1 MSKLGIVIAKEYLT
15 RVKNKKFI
23 YTTLLTPMGFLVF
36 FIVIFLLMSNE
47 SDKQYKVYI
56 SDQSNTQMSMPDE
69 SKRFQFVKSTEVID
83 SLKSRCKRGDGDA
96 ILVLPNFTGVDVKNY
111 TAYYYSDKT
120 LDIEMEA
127 SLSKFLERSF
137 RNHKMQLLSLD
148 KSQLEKVDTKISI
161 DPEPITEGSLD
172 HTEYTSKI
180 ATVLGGAM
188 GYIIFFI
195 IFLYGAGVMRSVTE
209 EKVNRIVEVVISS
222 VSSTEL
228 MLGKIIG
235 VGLVG
240 LTQIVIWMILI
251 PLVYMAG
258 IFIVGINAN
267 DMQQMTANIPQEQ
280 LSKADEIQFVIQ
292 EMMNLNW
299 YKILGVF
306 IIYFLGGYFIY
317 SAMFAAIGAAVGD
330 DINDSQSLTMFV
342 SIPIMLGMYAMFSC
356 IREPDSNLAFFASI
370 FPLWS
375 PIIMPAMIPFDVPWW
390 HLLLSIVIL
399 FAFAYFIIFVA
410 GRIFRTGILMYGK
423 KSSAKELIKWMFT
436 KQ

>member
-1 MSKLGIVIAKEYLT
+1 MSKLGIIIAKEYLT

-23 YTTLLTPMGFLVF
+23 ITTLLTPLGFLVF
-36 FIVIFLLMSNE
+36 FVVIFFLMSNE
-47 SDKQYKVYI
+47 SDKQYTVYI
-56 SDQSNTQMSMPDE
+56 SDNSNTSISMPDD
-69 SKRFQFVKSTEVID
+69 SKRFKFVKNSDPID
-83 SLKSRCKRGDGDA
+83 SLKSKCQRGEADA
-96 ILVLPNFTGVDVKNY
+96 ILVLPNFMGADVKNY

-127 SLSKFLERSF
+127 RLSKYLENSLRQ
-137 RNHKMQLLSLD
+137 HKMTLLSLD
-148 KSQLEKVDTKISI
+148 KKQLEKVDIKISI
-161 DPEPITEGSLD
+161 DPEPISDNTSD
-172 HTEYTSKI
+172 HTQYTSKI
-180 ATVLGGAM
+180 ATLLGGAM

-209 EKVNRIVEVVISS
+209 EKINRIVEVVISS

-251 PLVYMAG
+251 PVVYMIG
-258 IFIVGINAN
+258 IFIAGVNAQ
-267 DMQQMTANIPQEQ
+267 DLQQMSSSIPQDQ

-299 YKILGVF
+299 FKILGVF
-306 IIYFLGGYFIY
+306 IIYFLGGFFIY

-342 SIPIMLGMYAMFSC
+342 SIPILLGMYAMFSC
-356 IREPDSNLAFFASI
+356 IREPDSNLAFFSSI

-375 PIIMPAMIPFDVPWW
+375 PIVMPAMIPFDVPWW
-390 HLLLSIVIL
+390 QLILSIVIL
-399 FAFAYFIIFVA
+399 FAFAYFIIFIA

-423 KSSAKELIKWMFT
+423 KATAKELLKWMFT

>member
-1 MSKLGIVIAKEYLT
+1 MNKLGIVISKEYLT

-23 YTTLLTPMGFLVF
+23 ITTLLTPLGFLVF

-47 SDKQYKVYI
+47 SDKQYSVYI
-56 SDQSNTQMSMPDE
+56 SDQSNTNINMPDD
-69 SKRFQFVKSTEVID
+69 SKRFKFIKSTESLD
-83 SLKSRCKRGDGDA
+83 SLKSKCKKGDADA
-96 ILVLPNFTGVDVKNY
+96 ILVLPNFRGPEVKNY
-111 TAYYYSDKT
+111 TAYYHSDKT

-127 SLSKFLERSF
+127 KLSKYLETSLRQY
-137 RNHKMQLLSLD
+137 KMQILSLD
-148 KSQLEKVDTKISI
+148 KDQIEKVDTKISI
-161 DPEPITEGSLD
+161 DPEPISDTSSNR
-172 HTEYTSKI
+172 TEYTSKI
-180 ATVLGGAM
+180 ATLLGGAM
-188 GYIIFFI
+188 GYIIVFI

-209 EKVNRIVEVVISS
+209 EKINRIVEVVISS

-240 LTQIVIWMILI
+240 LTQILIWMVLI
-251 PLVYMAG
+251 PVVYMIG
-258 IFIVGINAN
+258 ISIVGINQN
-267 DMQQMTANIPQEQ
+267 DLQNISANIPADQ
-280 LSKADEIQFVIQ
+280 LSKAEEIQFVIQ

-299 YKILGVF
+299 YKILTVF

-317 SAMFAAIGAAVGD
+317 AAMFAAIGAAIGD

-342 SIPIMLGMYAMFSC
+342 SIPILLGMYAMFSC
-356 IREPDSNLAFFASI
+356 IREPDSGLAFFGSI

-375 PIIMPAMIPFDVPWW
+375 PIVMPAMIPFDVPWW
-390 HLLLSIVIL
+390 HLGLSIIIL
-399 FAFAYFIIFVA
+399 FAFAYFVIFIA

-423 KSSAKELIKWMFT
+423 KATAKELFKWMFS

>member
-1 MSKLGIVIAKEYLT
+1 MNKLGIVISKEYLT

-23 YTTLLTPMGFLVF
+23 FTTLLTPLGFLVF
-36 FIVIFLLMSNE
+36 FVVIFLLMSNE

-56 SDQSNTQMSMPDE
+56 SDQSNTQISMPDD
-69 SKRFQFVKSTEVID
+69 SKRFQFVKSSEGID
-83 SLKSRCKRGDGDA
+83 SLKAKCNRGDGDA
-96 ILVLPNFTGVDVKNY
+96 ILVLPNFMGVDVKSY

-127 SLSKFLERSF
+127 SLSKYLERSL
-137 RNHKMQLLSLD
+137 RNYKMQLLSLD
-148 KSQLEKVDTKISI
+148 KTQLEKVDTKISI
-161 DPEPITEGSLD
+161 DPEPITEGTSD
-172 HTEYTSKI
+172 RSEYTSKI

-251 PLVYMAG
+251 PAVYMIG
-258 IFIVGINAN
+258 IFIVGVNAN
-267 DMQQMTANIPQEQ
+267 DLQQMSANIPQEQ
-280 LSKADEIQFVIQ
+280 LTRADEIQFVIQ

-299 YKILGVF
+299 YKILAVF

-342 SIPIMLGMYAMFSC
+342 SIPILLGMYAMFSC
-356 IREPDSNLAFFASI
+356 IREPDSSLAFFASI

-375 PIIMPAMIPFDVPWW
+375 PIVMPAMIPFDVPWW
-390 HLLLSIVIL
+390 HLLLSIAIL
-399 FAFAYFIIFVA
+399 FAFAYFIVFVA
-410 GRIFRTGILMYGK
+410 GRIFRTGILLYGK
-423 KSSAKELIKWMFT
+423 KATAKELVKWMFT